1 MLNISFH
8 YRSVFSFRVLHEYY
22 SDETLTDFL
31 MVPTA
36 YSADKARRLG
46 FIIKQID
53 NTLSVLFEE
62 EKKEL
67 IATLPPEEL
76 KFSFFIYTKNLYF
89 QNFTQLPIEAPEG
102 KILYFSNRSNNGE
115 LPAGAISKN
124 EQAGE
129 PDYRDLTE
137 INEPFPAEHPIRKPV
152 AFVEIF
158 VPELLRKEILER
170 EDFKSLPQLEY
181 FIKFSAR
188 KTYWKYAFVTQY
200 RKLEN
205 QAEILHSGGLPA
217 SFTRADNETLLN
229 RQEAIVFISTEP
241 LTLKQRSE
249 YELKLTQKD
258 RVSKA
263 TEIIPRLPVPSIEMI
278 KPESRAADAKIYSEV
293 VVYL

>member
-8 YRSVFSFRVLHEYY
+8 YRALFSFRVLHEYY

-31 MVPTA
+31 MVPTS
-36 YSADKARRLG
+36 YSNAKARSLG
-46 FIIKQID
+46 LIIKQID

-67 IATLPPEEL
+67 IATLPAEEL
-76 KFSFFIYTKNLYF
+76 TFSFFIYTKNLYF

-102 KILYFSNRSNNGE
+102 RLLYFSNRNNNGE
-115 LPAGAISKN
+115 LAPGALSKN
-124 EQAGE
+124 EHVGE
-129 PDYRDLTE
+129 ADYRNLSE
-137 INEPFPAEHPIRKPV
+137 INEPFPAEHPVRKPI
-152 AFVEIF
+152 AFVEIV
-158 VPELLRKEILER
+158 VPELLRKEILEK
-170 EDFKSLPQLEY
+170 EDFKSLSQPNY

-188 KTYWKYAFVTQY
+188 KTYWKYAFVTMY

-217 SFTRADNETLLN
+217 NFTRTGNETLLN
-229 RQEAIVFISTEP
+229 KQEAVVFVSNEP

-258 RVSKA
+258 KVSKA

-278 KPESRAADAKIYSEV
+278 KPESRAEDAKIYSEV
-293 VVYL
+293 VVYI